1 MMGGTSNGMG
11 GASTQQTGAPNTNL
25 QQLFAS
31 NGPVQSAQL
40 PQITAPVRPAM
51 PQMPGPA
58 MPQQPP
64 QGAGTPFGD
73 MSFAQRIGMMM
84 GGRMDPSGKMNLPS
98 GLDRGSAIAAR
109 NLSKSAVL
117 NGQQNPFGRNPF
129 SPQGG
134 SR

>member
-1 MMGGTSNGMG
+1 MGATSNGMG
-11 GASTQQTGAPNTNL
+11 GASTGQTNPTNL
-25 QQLFAS
+25 QNLFSS

-40 PQITAPVRPAM
+40 PQITAPARPAM
-51 PQMPGPA
+51 PSMPGPA
-58 MPQQPP
+58 MPQQAPAP
-64 QGAGTPFGD
+64 GGGTPFAD

-84 GGRMDPSGKMNLPS
+84 GGRMDPSSGKMNLPS

>member
-1 MMGGTSNGMG
+1 MGATSNGMG
-11 GASTQQTGAPNTNL
+11 GAATPQTSPTNL
-25 QQLFAS
+25 QNLFSS

-40 PQITAPVRPAM
+40 PQITAPARPAM
-51 PQMPGPA
+51 PSMPGPA
-58 MPQQPP
+58 QLPQQAQAP
-64 QGAGTPFGD
+64 GATPFGD
-73 MSFAQRIGMMM
+73 MSFAQRIGLMM
-84 GGRMDPSGKMNLPS
+84 GGRMDPASGKMNLPS